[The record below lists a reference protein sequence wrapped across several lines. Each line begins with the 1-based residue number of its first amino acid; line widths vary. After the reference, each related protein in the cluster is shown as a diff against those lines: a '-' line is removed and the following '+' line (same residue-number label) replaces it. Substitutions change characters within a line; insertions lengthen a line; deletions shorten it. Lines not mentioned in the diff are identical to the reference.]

1 MEFSSLPHDESAL
14 PNGPCNVDRWAVGDG
29 GEGGRRGGE
38 ERGGGDLPTHSLQE
52 FSGKE
57 MVADVSSREGEAAVL
72 VPFLCRLDAN
82 LTVLHHL
89 VVWE

>member
-1 MEFSSLPHDESAL
+1 MEE
-14 PNGPCNVDRWAVGDG
+14 RG
-29 GEGGRRGGE
+29 GEGGRGGE
-38 ERGGGDLPTHSLQE
+38 ERGRRGGGEGEERGGGGRGGGDLPTHSLQE

-57 MVADVSSREGEAAVL
+57 MVADVSSREGKAAVL

>member
-29 GEGGRRGGE
+29 GERE
-38 ERGGGDLPTHSLQE
+38 ERGDLPTHLLQE